1 MGIQQRDMAK
11 LEARYDAAGYGTL
24 HNHGAP
30 STPQRYCVCCC
41 ERVAT
46 TASEGVGHP
55 VCEPC
60 AREDARNI
68 RQGVVI

>member
-1 MGIQQRDMAK
+1 METQQGDIAGSQ
-11 LEARYDAAGYGTL
+11 ARYDAAGYGTL

-46 TASEGVGHP
+46 MATEGGYLL
-55 VCEPC
+55 CEPC
-60 AREDARNI
+60 AREDTRNLL
-68 RQGVVI
+68 RFL